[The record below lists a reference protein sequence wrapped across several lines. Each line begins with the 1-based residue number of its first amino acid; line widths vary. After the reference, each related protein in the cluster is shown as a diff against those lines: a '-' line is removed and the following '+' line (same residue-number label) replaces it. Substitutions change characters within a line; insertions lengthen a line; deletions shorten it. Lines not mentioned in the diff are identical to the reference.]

1 MSRIVVIGAGFA
13 GLSAGAVLAAR
24 GHAVTILE
32 ASPTG
37 GGLARRTAANG
48 ALVDVGPTILTDLV
62 PLRLLTERLG
72 ASLSDLAVLTRLDPG
87 FLVTFPGGITI
98 PFHADPDRMQSAI
111 GVLGPEASADW
122 ERFRDLGSRAF
133 RLAEHY
139 YARGD
144 LRSLREFGAFVAGG
158 GVALRD
164 VTPFLRHG
172 SLAALLRAAVRTPA
186 LRGLLG
192 HFARLLGAEAE
203 AAPAVSLVIPHL
215 LTQLGV
221 WYPRGGIGALAET
234 VGRWAEK
241 AGAALRLDEAAEG
254 VEILG
259 GRVTA
264 VRTAGGRLPAD
275 ACVSAVDLATTARW
289 IGGGPLERLA
299 RRLRPARTARVA
311 WWLVEGR
318 PAAAVHHA
326 YHFGVDP
333 AAEPLYVA
341 VPGLTDPTLAPEGT
355 STIYALRHSP
365 ADEPQTPDFARQM
378 QTAVAAVHQWPDG
391 RVLASGV
398 FTDATSCY
406 GYAVGASLFSARHP
420 SQRVPGLENLI
431 LAGKTVF
438 PGPGVAN
445 VIRSGLRAADLT
457 EAAAGGGGR

>member
-32 ASPTG
+32 AALTV
-37 GGLARRTAANG
+37 GGLACRTDANG
-48 ALVDVGPTILTDLV
+48 ARIDLGPTILTDLA
-62 PLRLLTERLG
+62 PLGLLSERLG
-72 ASLSDLAVLTRLDPG
+72 ASLSDLVVLTRLDPG
-87 FLVTFPGGITI
+87 FLATFPGNIAI
-98 PFHADPDRMQSAI
+98 PTHADPGRMRSAV
-111 GVLGPEASADW
+111 GVLGPAAEADW
-122 ERFRDLGSRAF
+122 ERFRDLGSRAC

-144 LRSLREFGAFVAGG
+144 LHSLRDFGAFVAGG

-164 VTPFLRHG
+164 VAPFLRHG
-172 SLAALLRAAVRTPA
+172 SLAALLRATVRTPA
-186 LRGLLG
+186 LRGLFG
-192 HFARLLGAEAE
+192 HFSRLLGAEPE

-221 WYPRGGIGALAET
+221 WYPRGGIGALAESI
-234 VGRWAEK
+234 AKAAQK
-241 AGAALRLDEAAEG
+241 AGASVRLDETVEG
-254 VEILG
+254 LEMAG
-259 GRVTA
+259 GRITA
-264 VRTAGGRLPAD
+264 VRTARERLPAD
-275 ACVSAVDLATTARW
+275 ACVSAVDLAATARW
-289 IGGGPLERLA
+289 IGGGSLERSA

-318 PAAAVHHA
+318 PAVAAHHA
-326 YHFGVDP
+326 YHFGADP

-341 VPGLTDPTLAPEGT
+341 VPGLTDPALAPEGT
-355 STIYALRHSP
+355 SIIYALRHTP
-365 ADEPQTPDFARQM
+365 ADAPQAPDFARQM
-378 QTAVAAVHQWPDG
+378 QAGIAAARQWPDG

-406 GYAVGASLFSARHP
+406 GYAVGSSLFSARHT
-420 SQRVPGLENLI
+420 SQRAAGLANLI

-445 VIRSGLRAADLT
+445 VIRSGLRAADLA
-457 EAAAGGGGR
+457 EAAAMGAGR